1 MSHDAQVFNL
11 LYTLLPTNYEVKTLT
26 VHLSNKDKAG
36 MKIHEPVS
44 TGSSLHGMVEEYM
57 VGM

>member
-11 LYTLLPTNYEVKTLT
+11 LDTLLPTIHEAKTSP

-36 MKIHEPVS
+36 MTIHEPVS